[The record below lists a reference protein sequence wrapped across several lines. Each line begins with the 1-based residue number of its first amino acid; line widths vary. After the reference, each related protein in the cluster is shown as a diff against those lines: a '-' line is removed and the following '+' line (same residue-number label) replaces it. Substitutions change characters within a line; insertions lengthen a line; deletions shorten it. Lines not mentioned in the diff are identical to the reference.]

1 VLSASVPSFDL
12 EEVRGV
18 VLLRCRA
25 LGEIP
30 GIAHAFS
37 TVRAE
42 GATPFDLG
50 TAGTA
55 DPAILERRER
65 FLETGGFAGRVA
77 AIVRQVHGTNF
88 VRAADAH
95 GIPEADGV
103 TWSLGEPVGL
113 VPAVRTADCVPILL
127 ADRWGT
133 AVLAVHAGW
142 RGTAARIAVAAVGW
156 LSAAGIRP
164 ESLVV
169 ALGPAILA
177 CCYEVGNEV
186 AEALAGSVPGARSEE
201 VARPDSRGR
210 TMADLHAANR
220 LQLLAEGVLE
230 ASIHLAPWCTRCHP
244 EIFYSYRGQGAAAG
258 RMMACIGPVSTD
270 SAAGQT

>member
-1 VLSASVPSFDL
+1 MTGAFDL

-25 LGEIP
+25 LGAVP

-37 TVRAE
+37 TARAD
-42 GATPFDLG
+42 GATQFDLG
-50 TAGTA
+50 PARTA
-55 DPAILERRER
+55 DPAILDRRER
-65 FLETGGFAGRVA
+65 FLETGGFAGRLA
-77 AIVRQVHGTNF
+77 AMVRQVHGTHL
-88 VRAADAH
+88 VRAADSH
-95 GIPEADGV
+95 SVPDADGV
-103 TWSLGEPVGL
+103 AWSAGEPVGL

-127 ADRWGT
+127 ADRRGA
-133 AVLAVHAGW
+133 AVAAVHAGW
-142 RGTAARIAVAAVGW
+142 RGTAAGIAVAAVRW

-177 CCYEVGNEV
+177 CCYEVGDEV
-186 AEALAGSVPGARSEE
+186 AEALAGIVPGARPEA

-210 TMADLHAANR
+210 ARADLHAANR

-230 ASIHLAPWCTRCHP
+230 ESIHLAPWCTRCHP
-244 EIFYSYRGQGAAAG
+244 ELFYSYRGQGAAAG
-258 RMMACIGPVSTD
+258 RMMACIGPASTD
-270 SAAGQT
+270 SPAGET